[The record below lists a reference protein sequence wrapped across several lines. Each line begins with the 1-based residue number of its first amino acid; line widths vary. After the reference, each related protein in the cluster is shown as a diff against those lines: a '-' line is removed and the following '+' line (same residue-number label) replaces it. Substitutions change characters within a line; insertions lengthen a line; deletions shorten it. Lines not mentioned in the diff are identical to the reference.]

1 MLEDKW
7 QIFKKMLIGVI
18 SKGEAGQ
25 GREGS
30 IGRQTDRRTW
40 EACVCVTRWKG
51 GTGREGE
58 RQPS

>member
-1 MLEDKW
+1 MKERTVLEDKW

-30 IGRQTDRRTW
+30 IGRQTDGHGKPVF
-40 EACVCVTRWKG
+40 A
-51 GTGREGE
+51 
-58 RQPS
+58 